1 MSEFRFKKISQIAF
15 ATALLIGLW
24 WPNSMAQTNR
34 QQLEA
39 KRKKVEQDIAE
50 NKRILLSTQKEKRN
64 TLHQLTTINK
74 IIEQRTE
81 LIEGIQTE
89 IIVADGDI
97 FTQTMRLETLKFQY
111 EREKEKLHK
120 TIRKAYKT
128 RKSSREIVF
137 LFSSNNVKQALKRWK
152 FLKKVSDYRRN
163 QVANIQIQA
172 QQVSDAIS
180 ELNHTK
186 KQKVILLTTKERE
199 KQELESDKSTKQKLV
214 VELSSREKELR
225 EKIRENERQVAK
237 LNREISKAIAREIE
251 AERRRQKREIAKAAP
266 GKSGAKGGKTNNS
279 NAASSTEFALTPEAK
294 ALSLSFENNK
304 GGLPWPVERGFISQG
319 FGRHR
324 HPEFQ
329 DIEEVNNGIDITTPK
344 NSTVKAVFKGTVS
357 AILSIPGQGEA
368 VLVNHGAYFTVYSR
382 LSDVFVQKGQIL
394 SNGDKI
400 GKVMTD
406 DDDKCILQFQIWE
419 GQEKQNPQYWI
430 KSR

>member
-1 MSEFRFKKISQIAF
+1 MSVFRFKKISQF
-15 ATALLIGLW
+15 AVTTLLLIGLW

-50 NKRILLSTQKEKRN
+50 NKRILLSTQKEKRT

-89 IIVADGDI
+89 IIVTDGDI
-97 FTQTMRLETLKFQY
+97 FTQTMRLENLKFDY

-128 RKSSREIVF
+128 RKSSRQIVF
-137 LFSSNNVKQALKRWK
+137 LFSSNNFKQALKRWK
-152 FLKKVSDYRRN
+152 YLKKLSDYRRN
-163 QVANIQIQA
+163 QVAAIQLQA

-186 KQKVILLTTKERE
+186 KQKVILLSSKERE
-199 KQELESDKSTKQKLV
+199 KQELETDKTTKQKLV

-225 EKIRENERQVAK
+225 EKIKENERQVAK

-266 GKSGAKGGKTNNS
+266 GKSSSKVNKSTGSAS
-279 NAASSTEFALTPEAK
+279 AASENALTPEAK

-344 NSTVKAVFKGTVS
+344 NSTVKSIFKGTVS

-368 VLVNHGAYFTVYSR
+368 VLINHGAYFTVYSR
-382 LSDVFVQKGQIL
+382 LSDVFVQKGQII
-394 SNGDKI
+394 SNGEKI

-419 GQEKQNPQYWI
+419 GQEKQNPQFWI

>member
-1 MSEFRFKKISQIAF
+1 MSAFRFKKISQF
-15 ATALLIGLW
+15 VVATALVVSFC
-24 WPNSMAQTNR
+24 WPSSMAQTNR

-50 NKRILLSTQKEKRN
+50 NKRILLSTQKEKRT

-89 IIVADGDI
+89 IIIADGDI
-97 FTQTMRLETLKFQY
+97 FTQTMRLETLKFAF
-111 EREKEKLHK
+111 EREKEKLNK

-128 RKSSREIVF
+128 RKSGREIVF
-137 LFSSNNVKQALKRWK
+137 LFSSNNIKQALRRWK
-152 FLKKVSDYRRN
+152 YLKKLSDYRRN
-163 QVANIQIQA
+163 QVTSIQIQA
-172 QQVSDAIS
+172 QQVSDAIA

-186 KQKVILLTTKERE
+186 KQKVTLLTSKERE
-199 KQELESDKSTKQKLV
+199 KKELESDKSTKQKLV

-225 EKIRENERQVAK
+225 EKIRENEKQVAK
-237 LNREISKAIAREIE
+237 LNREISKAIAREID

-266 GKSGAKGGKTNNS
+266 GKSGSKTGKTS
-279 NAASSTEFALTPEAK
+279 SAASENALTPEAK

-344 NSTVKAVFKGTVS
+344 NSTVKAIFKGTVS

-368 VLVNHGAYFTVYSR
+368 ILINHGAYFTVYSR
-382 LSDVFVQKGQIL
+382 LSDVYVQKGQIIG
-394 SNGDKI
+394 NGEKI

-406 DDDKCILQFQIWE
+406 DEDKCILQFQIWE

>member
-1 MSEFRFKKISQIAF
+1 MSEFRFRKISQIAF
-15 ATALLIGLW
+15 ATALVVGFW

-50 NKRILLSTQKEKRN
+50 NKRILISTQKEKRN

-89 IIVADGDI
+89 IIVTDGDI
-97 FTQTMRLETLKFQY
+97 FTQTMRLETLKFDY
-111 EREKEKLHK
+111 EREKEKLLK
-120 TIRKAYKT
+120 TVRKAYKT

-137 LFSSNNVKQALKRWK
+137 LYSSNNFKQALKRWK
-152 FLKKVSDYRRN
+152 YLKRLSDYRKQ
-163 QVANIQIQA
+163 QVAYIQIQA
-172 QQVSDAIS
+172 QKVSDAIS

-186 KQKVILLTTKERE
+186 KQKVTLLTAKERE
-199 KQELESDKSTKQKLV
+199 KQELETDKSTKQKLV

-266 GKSGAKGGKTNNS
+266 GKSSSRTNKNS
-279 NAASSTEFALTPEAK
+279 TNESSTSENALTPEAK

-344 NSTVKAVFKGTVS
+344 NSTVKSVFKGTVS

-382 LSDVFVQKGQIL
+382 LSDVFVQKGQII
-394 SNGDKI
+394 SNGEKI
-400 GKVMTD
+400 GRVMTD